1 MGLDAPAMENP
12 SEWTVRGNKMAK
24 DAEKNS
30 YRRFILFVAGFF
42 ILVLGVTLILIWWK
56 DLVVIFR
63 GALGLILALAGL
75 FMMYAINKTK

>member
-1 MGLDAPAMENP
+1 
-12 SEWTVRGNKMAK
+12 MAK